1 MVRLRSRRGRCEH
14 STACGSRDRS
24 PAAGNFRSAS
34 CTARC
39 PRCSRFSPNGTWSW
53 HSSRRTRRRSRTC
66 WSRSPGGSYGMSE
79 RFADRSLV
87 QLVSVRFKEYTREP
101 EALFWSFG
109 FPILLAIG
117 LGIAFRSKPPD
128 VVHVAVANNG
138 PRSGPL
144 ADALR
149 RDRSLAVEQLS
160 PDSAA
165 AALRTGRV
173 ALVASPDGVDG
184 VRYEYD
190 DTRPDARNAR
200 LIANDAVQRGAGRGD
215 ILPIAEQH
223 VREAGSRYIDFVV
236 PGLLGMTI
244 MGGGIW
250 GLGFSIVDQ
259 RRKHLLK
266 RLVATPMSR
275 AEYLASYVISRL
287 VLLAIEAAVLLGA
300 SVLLFGVPLRG
311 SVAAIVTI
319 ILVSALAFGGL
330 GLLLASRSQTI
341 EGVSGLMNL
350 SMLPMWVLSGVFF
363 SSENF
368 PRAVQPFIKALPL
381 TATNDALRANM
392 LRGISLPSLWP
403 QLAVLVAWTVVCFT
417 VALRI
422 FRWR

>member
-1 MVRLRSRRGRCEH
+1 
-14 STACGSRDRS
+14 
-24 PAAGNFRSAS
+24 
-34 CTARC
+34 
-39 PRCSRFSPNGTWSW
+39 
-53 HSSRRTRRRSRTC
+53 
-66 WSRSPGGSYGMSE
+66 MSE

-87 QLVSVRFKEYTREP
+87 QLVTVRFKEYTREP

-128 VVHVAVANNG
+128 VVHIAVANNG

-149 RDRSLAVEQLS
+149 RDHSLAVELMS
-160 PDSAA
+160 SDSAA
-165 AALRTGRV
+165 ATLRTGRV
-173 ALVASPDGVDG
+173 ALVASPSGVDG

-190 DTRPDARNAR
+190 DTRPDARVAR
-200 LIANDAVQRGAGRGD
+200 LVANDAVQRGAGRGD

-275 AEYLASYVISRL
+275 AAYLASYVISRL

-300 SVLLFGVPLRG
+300 SVVLFGVPLRG
-311 SVAAIVTI
+311 SLAAIVTI
-319 ILVSALAFGGL
+319 VIVSALAFGGL
-330 GLLLASRSQTI
+330 GLLIASRSQTI

-392 LRGISLPSLWP
+392 LRGVSLPGLWP
-403 QLAVLVAWTVVCFT
+403 QLAVLVAWMVVCFT

>member
-1 MVRLRSRRGRCEH
+1 
-14 STACGSRDRS
+14 
-24 PAAGNFRSAS
+24 
-34 CTARC
+34 
-39 PRCSRFSPNGTWSW
+39 
-53 HSSRRTRRRSRTC
+53 
-66 WSRSPGGSYGMSE
+66 MSDTK
-79 RFADRSLV
+79 RANSLS
-87 QLVSVRFKEYTREP
+87 QLISVRFKEYSREP

-128 VVHVAVANNG
+128 VAHVAVVAG
-138 PRSGPL
+138 SSRTASV

-149 RDRSLAVEQLS
+149 RDKSLAVDVLS
-160 PDSAA
+160 ADSARM
-165 AALRTGRV
+165 ALRTGRV
-173 ALVASPDGVDG
+173 ALLVEAGDTGA
-184 VRYEYD
+184 VRYEFD
-190 DTRPDARNAR
+190 DTRPDSRTAR
-200 LIANDAVQRGAGRGD
+200 LLVNDAVQRGGGRGD
-215 ILPIAEQH
+215 PVAVSDRQ

-259 RRKHLLK
+259 RRKNLLK

-275 AEYLASYVISRL
+275 FEYLASYLISRL
-287 VLLAIEAAVLLGA
+287 VLLAIEVGVLLGFA
-300 SVLLFGVPLRG
+300 VLLFGVPMRG
-311 SVAAIVTI
+311 SLFTTAAVIV
-319 ILVSALAFGGL
+319 VSALAFGGL
-330 GLLLASRSQTI
+330 GLLIASRSKTI

-368 PRAVQPFIKALPL
+368 PKAVQPFIKALPL
-381 TATNDALRANM
+381 TAANDALRANM
-392 LRGISLPSLWP
+392 LRGLELPALWP
-403 QLAVLVAWTVVCFT
+403 QMAVLGVWIVVCFA